1 MPAQQKLLKKKIV
14 KGELWEK
21 KNRARAFYYPDP
33 VFLMLKINLAQVF
46 ARQKKKKTCKEP

>member
-33 VFLMLKINLAQVF
+33 VF
-46 ARQKKKKTCKEP
+46 